1 MPMRRKPRGLL
12 TTQSLDHEGTDR
24 PISPEFELPWTGER
38 LVPSHTGDTSIEHLH
53 RYAFARDYIE
63 GKDVLDIACG
73 EGYGSHLMS
82 NIAANVVGVDIS
94 PEVIAH
100 ARNRYGDKVTFS
112 VGSCTDIPLSSASV
126 DVVVSFETLEH
137 LAGHEQMLKEVKR
150 VLRPTGVLI
159 LSSPDKL
166 NYTILPKTQNPF
178 HVREL
183 SKEEFRSLVGK
194 YFSHCYMFEQKIC
207 HGSVLAPTAGLA
219 VTGIRHYM
227 GDFHRLAYTDGI
239 MTPPY
244 NIAVATDDGF
254 QLPHTFSLFQGWDIP
269 TELEKNL
276 SDASATYA
284 VDTGKLQKQLVDVAA
299 AHAAAI
305 GELEKRLVDADA
317 AHAVATGELKRQ
329 LADAEAAYAAGGD
342 ELKKQLADAEAA
354 YAAGGDKLKK
364 QLVDAEAAGD
374 ELKKQLVDAEAAGDK
389 LKKQLVDAEAAGD
402 KLKKQL
408 VDAEAAGDEL
418 KKQLVDAEAA
428 GDELKKQLVDA
439 EAAGDELK
447 KRLMDAEAASNEL
460 KQAHAAALSESE
472 ALRRR
477 MTRIRYRV
485 VDRAAQFVSR
495 ILPRSVLS
503 AARTT
508 ITRFRKP
515 S

>member
-1 MPMRRKPRGLL
+1 M
-12 TTQSLDHEGTDR
+12 DHEGTHS
-24 PISPEFELPWTGER
+24 PLSPEFVLPWTGEQ
-38 LVPSHTGDTSIEHLH
+38 LVPSHTGDTAIEHLH
-53 RYAFARDYIE
+53 RYAFAREYIE

-73 EGYGSHLMS
+73 EGYGSHMMS

-150 VLRPTGVLI
+150 VLRPGGVLI

-183 SKEEFRSLVGK
+183 SKEEFRSLVEK

-254 QLPHTFSLFQGWDIP
+254 ELPHTFSLFQGWDIP

-276 SDASATYA
+276 SDATAAYA
-284 VDTGKLQKQLVDVAA
+284 VDTGELQKQLVDVAA

-342 ELKKQLADAEAA
+342 ELNKR
-354 YAAGGDKLKK
+354 
-364 QLVDAEAAGD
+364 
-374 ELKKQLVDAEAAGDK
+374 
-389 LKKQLVDAEAAGD
+389 
-402 KLKKQL
+402 
-408 VDAEAAGDEL
+408 
-418 KKQLVDAEAA
+418 
-428 GDELKKQLVDA
+428 LVDA

-447 KRLMDAEAASNEL
+447 KRLADAEAASDELKKRQADAKATGDELKKRLADAEATGDELKKRLADAEATGDELKKRLADAEATGDELKKRLADAEATGDEL

-472 ALRRR
+472 ELRRR
-477 MTRIRYRV
+477 MTRIRYRA
-485 VDRAAQFVSR
+485 VDRAARFVSR

-503 AARTT
+503 AARKT
-508 ITRFRKP
+508 ITRFRDP

>member
-1 MPMRRKPRGLL
+1 MPIRRKPRGPL
-12 TTQSLDHEGTDR
+12 TSQSMDHEGTHN
-24 PISPEFELPWTGER
+24 PMSPEFKLPWTGER
-38 LVPSHTGDTSIEHLH
+38 LVPSHTGDTAIEHLH
-53 RYAFARDYIE
+53 RYAFAREYIE

-73 EGYGSHLMS
+73 EGYGSHMMS
-82 NIAANVVGVDIS
+82 TIAANVVGVDIS

-112 VGSCTDIPLSSASV
+112 VGSCTDIPLSNASF

-150 VLRPTGVLI
+150 VLRPGGVLI

-183 SKEEFRSLVGK
+183 SKEEFRSLVEK

-244 NIAVATDDGF
+244 NIVVATDDGF
-254 QLPHTFSLFQGWDIP
+254 ELPHTFSLFQGWDIP
-269 TELEKNL
+269 TELEKHL
-276 SDASATYA
+276 SDAIAAYA
-284 VDTGKLQKQLVDVAA
+284 VDTGELQKQLVDVAA

-305 GELEKRLVDADA
+305 GELEKRLVDTDA
-317 AHAVATGELKRQ
+317 ARAVATGELKRQ
-329 LADAEAAYAAGGD
+329 LADAEATYAAGGE
-342 ELKKQLADAEAA
+342 ELKKH
-354 YAAGGDKLKK
+354 
-364 QLVDAEAAGD
+364 LVDAEAANNH
-374 ELKKQLVDAEAAGDK
+374 LKKRLAGAEAT
-389 LKKQLVDAEAAGD
+389 
-402 KLKKQL
+402 
-408 VDAEAAGDEL
+408 
-418 KKQLVDAEAA
+418 
-428 GDELKKQLVDA
+428 
-439 EAAGDELK
+439 GDELK
-447 KRLMDAEAASNEL
+447 KRLADAEATGDEL
-460 KQAHAAALSESE
+460 KEAHAAALSESE

-477 MTRIRYRV
+477 MTRIRYRA
-485 VDRAAQFVSR
+485 VDRAARFVSR

-503 AARTT
+503 AARKI
-508 ITRFRKP
+508 ITRFRDP
-515 S
+515 SRYL